1 MPPDRI
7 GSQLSGEEVAMKSAL
22 KHVRYV
28 LGSVS
33 AVLFAS
39 VSGGNF

>member
-1 MPPDRI
+1 MSSLI
-7 GSQLSGEEVAMKSAL
+7 SSV

-28 LGSVS
+28 MGSLT

-39 VSGGNF
+39 VSGSNF

>member
-1 MPPDRI
+1 M
-7 GSQLSGEEVAMKSAL
+7 SSLVSSV

-28 LGSVS
+28 MGSLT

-39 VSGGNF
+39 AVGGSF

>member
-1 MPPDRI
+1 MSSLI
-7 GSQLSGEEVAMKSAL
+7 SSV

-28 LGSVS
+28 MGSLT

-39 VSGGNF
+39 VSHASF